1 MLVEPLSRELEA
13 HGCAVSGTA
22 LYQVEVI
29 WIDAP
34 RPVHR
39 TARREV
45 QQRVV
50 VLRDLHRIRN
60 ERACLMHSIR
70 IGMPCRVQGNPGPN
84 CPDHEAQNL
93 ETEPDVMENPL
104 SPIVSPAW
112 SSTQPRAHEP
122 NPTAS
127 TTTKNMPGLPVVL
140 AEEQNPVT
148 YQSRPSGC
156 LIHQRS
162 PGRRRS
168 RRR

>member
-70 IGMPCRVQGNPGPN
+70 IGMPCRVQGNPHPN
-84 CPDHEAQNL
+84 CPDHKAENL
-93 ETEPDVMENPL
+93 ETEPDVMENP
-104 SPIVSPAW
+104 VVAHRVTGVVQHPAK
-112 SSTQPRAHEP
+112 SPRAESHNQHHYHKP
-122 NPTAS
+122 ARTPRFFGGR
-127 TTTKNMPGLPVVL
+127 TKIPLRIR
-140 AEEQNPVT
+140 AA
-148 YQSRPSGC
+148 
-156 LIHQRS
+156 
-162 PGRRRS
+162 RRAA
-168 RRR
+168 